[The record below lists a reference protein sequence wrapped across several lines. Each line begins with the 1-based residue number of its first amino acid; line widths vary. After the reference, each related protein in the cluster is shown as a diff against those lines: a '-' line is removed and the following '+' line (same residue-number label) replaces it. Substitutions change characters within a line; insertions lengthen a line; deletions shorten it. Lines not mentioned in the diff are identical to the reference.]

1 MTFKYFSDEE
11 LGSKELSSEE
21 IPVTVWNSIV
31 ATYNQFVENCALAG
45 NFPYYCPDDQG
56 ICGCDKTQLEDKL
69 KGEIPDLPVPVK
81 KIVCPPKTSN
91 SFWNDEKEK
100 KEEEDD
106 LPNKYAILDFLQFL
120 HKNIKD
126 PFERRYHEYYGHHH
140 YTFSDNGLYQA
151 EFRKSINT
159 LFSRNGIVFFIDE
172 DGQIKRSIPKSI
184 AKIMALPYFPG

>member
-91 SFWNDEKEK
+91 SFWNDEKPSRVRIAYLSE
-100 KEEEDD
+100 
-106 LPNKYAILDFLQFL
+106 LQPSL
-120 HKNIKD
+120 K
-126 PFERRYHEYYGHHH
+126 
-140 YTFSDNGLYQA
+140 L
-151 EFRKSINT
+151 
-159 LFSRNGIVFFIDE
+159 
-172 DGQIKRSIPKSI
+172 
-184 AKIMALPYFPG
+184 